1 MKETIN
7 RMKMLPTKWVKI
19 FSNNISDKGLISN
32 IYKELKLNNKKNI
45 LLKSGQRK
53 KKIGRGAKTKS
64 HPNVHQVNE
73 KGFNIT
79 NHQGN
84 AK

>member
-1 MKETIN
+1 MKRQTTEWKT
-7 RMKMLPTKWVKI
+7 
-19 FSNNISDKGLISN
+19 FFASHISDKGLISN